1 MSISREEIKHI
12 AELARLKL
20 SEDEIKKL
28 GGELSSILEYIE
40 MLKEVKTEG
49 VKITAQVSGLDDITR
64 EDWVVDW
71 DKNELKSALEQGEL
85 ENGNLKVK
93 RVL

>member
-20 SEDEIKKL
+20 SEDEINKL

-40 MLKEVKTEG
+40 MLKEVKTDG
-49 VKITAQVSGLDDITR
+49 VEITAQVSGLNDIIR
-64 EDWVVDW
+64 EDRVIDW
-71 DKNELKSALEQGEL
+71 DKNEVKAALGQGEL

>member
-1 MSISREEIKHI
+1 MSITRDEIKHI

-20 SEDEIKKL
+20 SEEEIKKL

-49 VKITAQVSGLDDITR
+49 AEITAQVSGLKNVTR
-64 EDWVVDW
+64 EDKTINWNKD
-71 DKNELKSALEQGEL
+71 ELKTALEQGEL
-85 ENGNLKVK
+85 ENGNIKVK